1 MRLHLDLACV
11 KLNDTQEEFKE
22 TTTKLEHKIEELQKQ
37 LKEKVDAQ
45 AQLTTNLSIKLDRV
59 DREISELKE
68 ASPPYMWKIDGFREM
83 LRDAKRGRDTEIES
97 GHFFSG
103 PNGYK
108 LMAIMYPNGVKD
120 GRNTY
125 LSVFVCILRGK
136 FDAVLPW
143 PFRQKVTVTLIDQQ
157 ANSTL
162 RVDQVDSFSSTED
175 PSHRAFARPPSDG
188 NCGYGFPTFI
198 SQRNL
203 FRRRYIVDDTL
214 FLQIQ
219 VGPPSNPFVLF
230 G

>member
-22 TTTKLEHKIEELQKQ
+22 TATKLEHKIEELQKQ
-37 LKEKVDAQ
+37 LKEKVDVQ
-45 AQLTTNLSIKLDRV
+45 TQLRRNLSIKLDRV

-68 ASPPYMWKIDGFREM
+68 ASPPYMWKIEGFREM
-83 LRDAKRGRDTEIES
+83 LRDTKRGRDTEIES
-97 GHFFSG
+97 GIFLSG

-108 LMAIMYPNGVKD
+108 LMALMYPNGAYH

-125 LSVFVCILRGK
+125 LSVYVCILRGK

-162 RVDQVDSFSSTED
+162 RVNYVNSFSSTEY
-175 PSHRAFARPPSDG
+175 PNNRAFARPTSDG

-198 SQRNL
+198 SHRNL

-219 VGPPSNPFVLF
+219 VGPPI
-230 G
+230 

>member
-22 TTTKLEHKIEELQKQ
+22 TTTKLEHKIDELQKQ

-45 AQLTTNLSIKLDRV
+45 TQLTRNLSIKLDRV

-68 ASPPYMWKIDGFREM
+68 ASPPYMWKIEGFREM

-108 LMAIMYPNGVKD
+108 LMALMYPNGAYHVK
-120 GRNTY
+120 NTY

-143 PFRQKVTVTLIDQQ
+143 PFRQKVTFTLIDQQ

-162 RVDQVDSFSSTED
+162 RVNQVDSFNSAAY
-175 PSHRAFARPPSDG
+175 PNHRAFARPPSDG

-198 SQRNL
+198 SHHNL

-219 VGPPSNPFVLF
+219 VGPPI
-230 G
+230 